1 MKMRN
6 FKLIVLL
13 LSFFLMV
20 TACQTVQEKTD
31 KIVEQENKR
40 LGKYIGQL
48 SSELKIDLG
57 NPDEDFKNEKG
68 NQVLVYKTKK
78 YGISCERKFEVDTNS
93 CLLYTSPSPRDLP

>member
-1 MKMRN
+1 MRN

-68 NQVLVYKTKK
+68 NQELVYKTKK

-93 CLLYTSPSPRDLP
+93 VVIGFSSKGCF

>member
-1 MKMRN
+1 MRN

-40 LGKYIGQL
+40 LSKYIGQL

-93 CLLYTSPSPRDLP
+93 VVIGFSSKGCF

>member
-1 MKMRN
+1 MRN

-13 LSFFLMV
+13 LSFFLMI

-93 CLLYTSPSPRDLP
+93 VVIGFSSKGCF

>member
-1 MKMRN
+1 MRN
-6 FKLIVLL
+6 LKLIVLL
-13 LSFFLMV
+13 LSFSLMV

-93 CLLYTSPSPRDLP
+93 VVIGFSSKGCF

>member
-6 FKLIVLL
+6 FKVIVLL

-93 CLLYTSPSPRDLP
+93 VVIGFSSKGCF

>member
-13 LSFFLMV
+13 LSFSLMV

-40 LGKYIGQL
+40 LDKYIGQL

-68 NQVLVYKTKK
+68 NQVFVYKTKK

-93 CLLYTSPSPRDLP
+93 VVIGFSSKGCF

>member
-1 MKMRN
+1 MRN
-6 FKLIVLL
+6 FKLVVLL
-13 LSFFLMV
+13 LSSLLMV

-93 CLLYTSPSPRDLP
+93 VVIGFSSKGCF

>member
-1 MKMRN
+1 MRN
-6 FKLIVLL
+6 FKLILFL

-40 LGKYIGQL
+40 LSKYIGQL

-93 CLLYTSPSPRDLP
+93 VVIGFSSKGCF

>member
-1 MKMRN
+1 MKMIN

-13 LSFFLMV
+13 LSFSLMV

-93 CLLYTSPSPRDLP
+93 VVIGFSSKGCF

>member
-1 MKMRN
+1 MIN
-6 FKLIVLL
+6 FILIVLL

-93 CLLYTSPSPRDLP
+93 VVIGFSSKGCF

>member
-1 MKMRN
+1 MRN
-6 FKLIVLL
+6 FKLILLL

-20 TACQTVQEKTD
+20 TACQTVQKKTD

-93 CLLYTSPSPRDLP
+93 VVIGFSSKGCF

>member
-1 MKMRN
+1 MRN

-13 LSFFLMV
+13 LSLFLMV
-20 TACQTVQEKTD
+20 AACQTVQEKTD

-57 NPDEDFKNEKG
+57 NPNEDFKNEKG

-93 CLLYTSPSPRDLP
+93 VVIGFSSKGCF

>member
-1 MKMRN
+1 MRN
-6 FKLIVLL
+6 FKLIVLI

-93 CLLYTSPSPRDLP
+93 VVIGFSSKGCF

>member
-48 SSELKIDLG
+48 SSEVKIDLG

-93 CLLYTSPSPRDLP
+93 VVIGFSSKGCF

>member
-1 MKMRN
+1 MRN

-40 LGKYIGQL
+40 LSKYIGQL

-57 NPDEDFKNEKG
+57 NPNEDFKNEKG

-93 CLLYTSPSPRDLP
+93 VVIGFSSKGCF

>member
-1 MKMRN
+1 MKMIN

-13 LSFFLMV
+13 LSFSLMV

-93 CLLYTSPSPRDLP
+93 VVVGFSSKGCF

>member
-6 FKLIVLL
+6 FKSIVLL

-40 LGKYIGQL
+40 LSKYIGQL

-93 CLLYTSPSPRDLP
+93 VVIGFSSKGCF

>member
-1 MKMRN
+1 MRN

-13 LSFFLMV
+13 LSFFLMI

-40 LGKYIGQL
+40 LSKYIGQL

-93 CLLYTSPSPRDLP
+93 VVIGFSSKGCF

>member
-1 MKMRN
+1 MRN

-13 LSFFLMV
+13 LSFSLMV
-20 TACQTVQEKTD
+20 TARQTVQEKTN

-93 CLLYTSPSPRDLP
+93 VVIGFSSKGCF

>member
-13 LSFFLMV
+13 LSFFLIV
-20 TACQTVQEKTD
+20 TACQTGQEKTD

-93 CLLYTSPSPRDLP
+93 VVIGFSSKGCF

>member
-13 LSFFLMV
+13 LSFLLMV

-93 CLLYTSPSPRDLP
+93 VVIGFSSKGCF

>member
-1 MKMRN
+1 MRN

-93 CLLYTSPSPRDLP
+93 VVIGFSSKGCF

>member
-1 MKMRN
+1 MRN

-40 LGKYIGQL
+40 LSKYIGQL

-68 NQVLVYKTKK
+68 NQVFVYKTKNMVFLVK
-78 YGISCERKFEVDTNS
+78 ENLR
-93 CLLYTSPSPRDLP
+93 

>member
-1 MKMRN
+1 MRN

-78 YGISCERKFEVDTNS
+78 YGISCDRKFEVDTNS
-93 CLLYTSPSPRDLP
+93 VVIGFSSKGCF

>member
-13 LSFFLMV
+13 LSCLLMV

-31 KIVEQENKR
+31 KIVEQENER

-93 CLLYTSPSPRDLP
+93 VVIGFSSKGCF

>member
-13 LSFFLMV
+13 PSLFLMV

-93 CLLYTSPSPRDLP
+93 VVIGFSSKGCF

>member
-1 MKMRN
+1 MRN

-93 CLLYTSPSPRDLP
+93 VVIGFLSKGCF

>member
-1 MKMRN
+1 MRN
-6 FKLIVLL
+6 FKLILLL
-13 LSFFLMV
+13 LSFFLLV

-78 YGISCERKFEVDTNS
+78 YGISCERKFEVNTNS
-93 CLLYTSPSPRDLP
+93 VVIGFSSKGCF

>member
-1 MKMRN
+1 MKMIN

-13 LSFFLMV
+13 LSFSLMV

-40 LGKYIGQL
+40 LSKYIGQL

-93 CLLYTSPSPRDLP
+93 VVIGFSSKGCF

>member
-6 FKLIVLL
+6 FKSIVLL
-13 LSFFLMV
+13 LSFFLIV

-40 LGKYIGQL
+40 LSKYIGQL

-93 CLLYTSPSPRDLP
+93 VVIGFSSKGCF

>member
-40 LGKYIGQL
+40 LSKYIGQL

-57 NPDEDFKNEKG
+57 NPNEDFKNEKG

-93 CLLYTSPSPRDLP
+93 VVIGFSSKGCF

>member
-1 MKMRN
+1 MKMLN

-13 LSFFLMV
+13 LSFFLMI

-93 CLLYTSPSPRDLP
+93 VVIGFSSKGCF

>member
-1 MKMRN
+1 MRN
-6 FKLIVLL
+6 FKFIVLL

-93 CLLYTSPSPRDLP
+93 VVIGFSSKGCF

>member
-1 MKMRN
+1 MRN

-13 LSFFLMV
+13 LSFFLIV
-20 TACQTVQEKTD
+20 TGCQTVQEKTD

-93 CLLYTSPSPRDLP
+93 VVIGFSSKGCF

>member
-1 MKMRN
+1 MRN
-6 FKLIVLL
+6 FKLMVLL

-40 LGKYIGQL
+40 LSKYIGQL

-93 CLLYTSPSPRDLP
+93 VVIGFSSKGCF

>member
-1 MKMRN
+1 MRN

-40 LGKYIGQL
+40 LSKYIGQL

-57 NPDEDFKNEKG
+57 NPDEDFNNEKG
-68 NQVLVYKTKK
+68 NQVLIYKTKK

-93 CLLYTSPSPRDLP
+93 VVIGFSSKGCF

>member
-1 MKMRN
+1 MRN
-6 FKLIVLL
+6 FKLILLL

-40 LGKYIGQL
+40 LSKYIGQL

-68 NQVLVYKTKK
+68 NQVFVYKTKK

-93 CLLYTSPSPRDLP
+93 VVIGFSSKGCF